1 MSDKKIIAVVGATG
15 AQGGGLL
22 CAIPAN
28 RRGNVGHRVAGPSA
42 LRDVNPL
49 VQFMFEDFGA
59 GELPAARRPARP
71 TVFERPRCS
80 HDHAISATLSPQAA
94 VICRKYA

>member
-15 AQGGGLL
+15 AHGGGLL
-22 CAIPAN
+22 RAIPAS

-49 VQFMFEDFGA
+49 VQVRFEDFGLGSCRQLGDPLDQPYLSDRDA
-59 GELPAARRPARP
+59 RTTMRSARR
-71 TVFERPRCS
+71 C
-80 HDHAISATLSPQAA
+80 H
-94 VICRKYA
+94 RKRR